1 MKRNLQTPLRSHL
14 ASMIHIRE
22 TERLWHFP
30 VLAGLCIGVCLFA
43 GWYFENQPYGNLA
56 SIGALTI
63 LYFTHASLEK
73 RMVHLI
79 VCAFGMIVA
88 FSTSLLFSF
97 NPYWSVFSL
106 FLIAVLTHWLC
117 GYFDI
122 PPPRNFFFI
131 MVAAVATNLTFSLE
145 LLPVRIGVFALGA
158 MVSVFL
164 AFVYSVFIAKATVHI
179 PRVKPRR
186 NRYTITAE
194 SLILG
199 VAVSLALLLGYAVDP
214 QSPYWIPVSTL
225 AILQGRNLTHTTERN
240 THRVLGTFIGIGL
253 TWLLILLKPEPLAL
267 VFLIALLQVIIELLV
282 VRNYFFAVIFITPLT
297 ILLAETSLGSG
308 VSHNALIWARFLD
321 SLMGA
326 CIGLAAGA
334 ILHHKGFMARFEKQL
349 RLLKLYRKFQEHQ
362 RH

>member
-1 MKRNLQTPLRSHL
+1 MKKTLRTPIRNHL
-14 ASMIHIRE
+14 SSMLHIRE

-43 GWYFENQPYGNLA
+43 GWYFQSQSYGNLA

-73 RMVHLI
+73 RMIHLI
-79 VCAFGMIVA
+79 VCAFGMMVA

-97 NPYWSVFSL
+97 NPYWSAISL

-131 MVAAVATNLTFSLE
+131 MVAAVATNLPFSIE
-145 LLPVRIGVFALGA
+145 LLPIRIGVFTLGA
-158 MVSVFL
+158 MASVFL
-164 AFVYSVFIAKATVHI
+164 AFIYSVFIAKSTVHI
-179 PRVKPRR
+179 PRVGPRR
-186 NRYTITAE
+186 NRYIITAE
-194 SLILG
+194 SLIVG
-199 VAVSLALLLGYAVDP
+199 AAVSLALLLGYAVDP

-225 AILQGRNLTHTTERN
+225 AVLQGRNLTHTTERN
-240 THRVLGTFIGIGL
+240 IHRVVGTFIGIGL
-253 TWLLILLKPEPLAL
+253 TWILILLKLQPLVL
-267 VFLIALLQVIIELLV
+267 VFVIALLQIIIELLI

-297 ILLAETSLGSG
+297 ILLAESGLGSG
-308 VSHNALIWARFLD
+308 ASHNALMWARLLD
-321 SLMGA
+321 SFMGA

-334 ILHHKGFMARFEKQL
+334 VLHHKGFMAWFEKQL
-349 RLLKLYRKFQEHQ
+349 RLLKLYRKFLEHE